1 MTKFSQM
8 IFNINSP
15 GGCFT
20 DDTPPAVA
28 EIATPC
34 VGLGCRDLMSN
45 ISTSSLCPEAR
56 RLCVRPGFPG
66 CINNAILS
74 QTIYRGKN
82 NAHFS
87 HTLIRG
93 DRNYHYLCGLKG

>member
-8 IFNINSP
+8 IFNRNSP
-15 GGCFT
+15 GYCFT
-20 DDTPPAVA
+20 DDTPPEVA

-34 VGLGCRDLMSN
+34 ADPRCRDLMSN
-45 ISTSSLCPEAR
+45 ISTNSLWPENR

-82 NAHFS
+82 NAHFL